1 MQSRFIRT
9 MCLFMAF
16 SLLMLNVS
24 VPMAKAEM
32 ISTERSMAVT
42 QGVEDRATLKSLL
55 HRADVQAF
63 LTDHGVDVAEAES
76 RIDAMSDQEVA
87 RLTQQMEE
95 MPAGAGALGTIVGA
109 AVLVFIILLITDI
122 AGATDVFPFVNKN

>member
-1 MQSRFIRT
+1 M
-9 MCLFMAF
+9 
-16 SLLMLNVS
+16 
-24 VPMAKAEM
+24 
-32 ISTERSMAVT
+32 
-42 QGVEDRATLKSLL
+42 KSLL
-55 HRADVQAF
+55 HRADVETF
-63 LTDHGVDVAEAES
+63 LVDHGVDVAEAES
-76 RIDAMSDQEVA
+76 RIDAMSDQEIA